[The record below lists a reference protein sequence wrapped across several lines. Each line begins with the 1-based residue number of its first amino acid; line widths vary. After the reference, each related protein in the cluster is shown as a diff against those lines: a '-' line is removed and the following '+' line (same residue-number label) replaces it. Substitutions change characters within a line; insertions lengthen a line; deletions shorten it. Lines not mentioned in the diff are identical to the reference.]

1 MNLKDRIE
9 QSFATYAAMTI
20 QHRAMFDVRDCVKP
34 ALRMA
39 MYAQFLDKI
48 TYDKP
53 YRKTHVSMTSAMQH
67 FYVHGDASMVDLL
80 CRAASPISMRYP
92 LEASIGNMGTY
103 SGLTDHAAPRYTEMK
118 LGAIGTGMLN
128 GIKQDCI
135 DMWFDNFDNT
145 EQFPAVLP
153 SLGFYNIVNGTIGIA
168 TGMAS
173 SIPQFN
179 LTEVNEAMI
188 KLLWNPDIDF
198 DEIYCAPD
206 FATGGTI
213 LNGDEVKE
221 SLRVGRGKSIILRGT
236 VEFDEK
242 QNLLQVTEVPYGVAT
257 NRIKKEIGGLFNPD
271 PKAKIKPP
279 ATACAGIERF
289 EDSSEEIVD
298 ISVWLSK
305 GAIPAN
311 VTRNLYKYTS
321 IQNYFPINMTMLDH
335 GTRPKVFGW
344 REALNAH
351 LEHEKEIR
359 TRIHEFEIRKI
370 DERLP
375 IVDAIC
381 LALAN
386 VDEVVSLIRGSSNAA
401 EARIKLMDRFGYNE
415 AQAKAVVDIKLGRL
429 ANLEIQSFVDE
440 KEELTKSRDYHV
452 LALSDKDTLYKE
464 IEKDLREIA
473 NKYGDERRTRVIN
486 LDYKLDG
493 EKAAPIE
500 KKELLIH
507 FTNLGNI
514 YTQTSSTL
522 MTTKRGGKGSKV
534 KLKDNEIILKT
545 ISDDNLGSILAFS
558 NKGIMYSAA
567 TSDLPIDSRIAVSQL
582 FALSEGET
590 ITNIT
595 SWSRRDTVDY
605 FIFITK
611 NGMIKKTAAKEY
623 ELKRGKSIKA
633 ISLDDGDEVI
643 AVHFMNSQPVGI
655 LTSDGNC
662 VIINTDE
669 INAIGRVTKGVKAVK
684 LNTGAT
690 VIDSRII
697 VGDKLITVSS
707 NGLIKK
713 ASLEEFPICTRGTKG
728 KKISGVREGD
738 NIVKFLTLKEDCD
751 IIIISV
757 KGTIKF
763 NSSEL
768 KVLSRDAT
776 GVKAI
781 SLPDGFKVV
790 DLEKA

>member
-9 QSFATYAAMTI
+9 QSYSTYAAMTI

-39 MYAQFLDKI
+39 MYAQYLDKI

-53 YRKTHVSMTSAMQH
+53 YKKTHASVVSAMQH
-67 FYVHGDASMVDLL
+67 FYVHGDTSMIDLL

-103 SGLTDHAAPRYTEMK
+103 SGLSDHAAPRYTEMK
-118 LGAIGTGMLN
+118 LGAIATRMMN
-128 GIKQDCI
+128 GIKQDTI

-153 SLGFYNIVNGTIGIA
+153 SLGFYNIVNGTTGIA

-179 LTEVNEAMI
+179 LREVNEAMI

-206 FATGGTI
+206 FCTGGTI

-221 SLRVGRGKSIILRGT
+221 SLRVGHGKSVILRGT
-236 VEFDEK
+236 VEYDEK

-257 NRIKKEIGGLFNPD
+257 NRIKKQLGALFNPD
-271 PKAKIKPP
+271 PKAKIQPP

-298 ISVWLSK
+298 ITVWLSK

-311 VTRNLYKYTS
+311 VTRNLYKWTS
-321 IQNYFPINMTMLDH
+321 VQNYFPINMVMLDH
-335 GTRPKVFGW
+335 GTRPKTFGW
-344 REALNAH
+344 KDALNAH
-351 LEHEKEIR
+351 LDHEKEIR
-359 TRIHEFEIRKI
+359 KRMHEFEIRRI

-386 VDEVVSLIRGSSNAA
+386 VDEVVALIRSASNSA
-401 EARIKLMDRFGYNE
+401 EAKTKLMERFGYNE
-415 AQAKAVVDIKLGRL
+415 VEAKAVIDIKLGRL
-429 ANLEIQSFVDE
+429 ANLEIQSFMDE
-440 KEELTKSRDYHV
+440 KEELTKARDYHV
-452 LALSDKDTLYKE
+452 LALADKEVLYKE
-464 IEKDLREIA
+464 IEADLREVA
-473 NKYGDERRTRVIN
+473 NKYGDERRTKVIN
-486 LDYKLDG
+486 LDYKIEG

-522 MTTKRGGKGSKV
+522 MTTRRGGKGSKV

-567 TSDLPIDSRIAVSQL
+567 TNDLPVDARISVNQL
-582 FALSEGET
+582 FELKIGES

-595 SWSRRDTVDY
+595 SLSRRDAIDY

-611 NGMIKKTAAKEY
+611 NGMIKKTAASEY

-633 ISLDDGDEVI
+633 IDLKDDDEVI
-643 AVHFMNSQPVGI
+643 SVHFMQSQPVGI

-662 VIINTDE
+662 VIIKTDE
-669 INAIGRVTKGVKAVK
+669 INAIGRVAKGVKAIK
-684 LNTGAT
+684 LNDGAT

-697 VGDKLITVSS
+697 EGDKLITVSS

-713 ASLEEFPICTRGTKG
+713 ASLDEFPICTRGTKG
-728 KKISGVREGD
+728 KKISGVRDGD

-781 SLPDGFKVV
+781 SLPDGFRVV